1 MADALFYTP
10 AKIKQ
15 DTILSKNIDDKYLTE
30 VILLCQDI
38 YIQKKLGSTFYNELK
53 DDVIASTLTG
63 VNKTLVDDY
72 VRPAL
77 KWWVV
82 SETIY
87 TTSYPVTNKGM
98 VRRDGEASSP
108 ADKRDVDQQS
118 SKYQDWAEFYTQ
130 RLIDYLCENES
141 DYPNYQNAGS
151 GSDVIQPDKDNYAT
165 SLYLGGSRKTYTS
178 LKDKYGDT

>member
-1 MADALFYTP
+1 MADALIYTA

-15 DTILSKNIDDKYLTE
+15 DTIISKNIDDQYLTV

-38 YIQKKLGSTFYNELK
+38 YIQPKLGSTFYNELK
-53 DDVIASTLTG
+53 TDIIGASLTG

-72 VRPAL
+72 IRPAL
-77 KWWVV
+77 KWYVV

-87 TTSYPVTNKGM
+87 TTSYPVTNKGL
-98 VRRDGEASSP
+98 VRRDGEASTS

-118 SKYQDWAEFYTQ
+118 SKYQDWAEFYVQ
-130 RLIDYLCENES
+130 RLIDYLCENDS
-141 DYPNYQNAGS
+141 SYPNYQNAGS
-151 GSDVIQPDKDNYAT
+151 GADVMQPDRNNYST
-165 SLYLGGSRKTYTS
+165 SLFLGGESKTYDR